1 MSGSFFNLLQ
11 PKSFAGGVKDKL
23 LQSIVAD
30 EDVLFS
36 WSILATEWDT
46 EEEQALLPILAKL

>member
-1 MSGSFFNLLQ
+1 MYFWLWILVSGSFFNLLQ

-46 EEEQALLPILAKL
+46 EEE